1 MVEWTGGAFDCD
13 DRQVRV
19 LAYDISSSGWT
30 DELTHLHE
38 ETGGSAHFIDLA
50 SRRHACEEIVRCVA
64 RPSSTVL
71 EIGCSSGFLLR
82 ELLAKLP
89 GHCIVG
95 ADYTRDTLETLGTK
109 LPNVPLLQFDLTRC
123 PLADDFS
130 DAIVLLNV
138 LEHINDDDAAIA
150 QLFRIVKPGGVVIIE
165 VPASP
170 SLFDVYDRVLM
181 HHRRYTMRGLM
192 KLAQRHGFVVEQ
204 RSHLGFILYP
214 LFWLIKRLN
223 QLRYPKTTDA
233 DEKEVVARIIAATR
247 KSSAAINLVMQC
259 EQLLRRYTY
268 LPFGVRC
275 LITCRKPVS
284 EK

>member
-1 MVEWTGGAFDCD
+1 MVDDVLNSGAAHGSLAFPHPTASARVVEWTGGAFDCD

-38 ETGGSAHFIDLA
+38 ETGGSAHLSTSPRA
-50 SRRHACEEIVRCVA
+50 ATPAKRSCAVLRG
-64 RPSSTVL
+64 PTTVL

-233 DEKEVVARIIAATR
+233 DER
-247 KSSAAINLVMQC
+247 KW
-259 EQLLRRYTY
+259 LL
-268 LPFGVRC
+268 
-275 LITCRKPVS
+275 
-284 EK
+284 E